1 MDHISGWAGPPR
13 PETLPE
19 ILGHRASLPRQLA
32 FRFLPDGTD
41 DAAVEWTYHD
51 LVEHADVIAAGLLR
65 RELTGRRVVLAL
77 DPGLH
82 YIAALFGIFRAG
94 ATAVPSFPPTGKRAL
109 ARFVAIVED
118 CAPDVIIADT
128 RLADRVAQFE
138 AELPASVA
146 RPHWMFVDDDHFR
159 QTAGARTPDGGP
171 HAAAPTDGPALLQY
185 TSGSTGDPKG
195 IVLTHE
201 NLVSNCRA
209 LEANMGYEPDRVGCT
224 WLPPY
229 HDMGLMGTIMLAV
242 HGGWP
247 LVLMPPA
254 YFVQRPYRWLKAVT
268 DHKVTISVGP
278 NFAFDICT
286 SSITDEELATLD
298 LGSLRQVFCGSEPVS
313 RATLDAFRDRFGP
326 RGYDETSLIPCYGL
340 AEATLYVSGKR
351 TGSAV
356 RTVWLDKAELENGRV
371 RHLSAEDAEA
381 AEAAEDAEAAGDATL
396 SEGGRAARIVSC
408 GEVAEGHEVIV
419 VDPGERRPA
428 EPGRVGEVWVRG
440 PNVAAGYL
448 DKPELTAET
457 FAARLAG
464 SEAERTYLRTGDLG
478 FLHEGELFI
487 TGRLK
492 DLVVI
497 AGRNLYP
504 QDIERSVRGSHG
516 KLRGAAA
523 FSVPGESGEELVV
536 VTEFRGTA
544 RQLAEEFAG
553 VRDAVVAAVT
563 AGHGVAPADV
573 HIGPVGAIPMTTS
586 GKVRRDAT
594 RKAYVQGTLKKLTPA
609 ADDLPLSVR

>member
-1 MDHISGWAGPPR
+1 M
-13 PETLPE
+13 
-19 ILGHRASLPRQLA
+19 LGHRASLPRQLA

-51 LVEHADVIAAGLLR
+51 LAQHAATVAADLLR

-109 ARFVAIVED
+109 ARFVSIVED
-118 CAPDVIIADT
+118 CAPDVIVADT

-146 RPHWMFVDDDHFR
+146 RPHWMFVDDDYLR
-159 QTAGARTPDGGP
+159 RAAGSRTPDGGA
-171 HAAAPTDGPALLQY
+171 HAPVPADGPALLQY

-356 RTVWLDKAELENGRV
+356 KTVWLDRAELENGRV
-371 RHLSAEDAEA
+371 RQLPAEE
-381 AEAAEDAEAAGDATL
+381 AEAAED
-396 SEGGRAARIVSC
+396 GRAARIVSC
-408 GEVAEGHEVIV
+408 GEVAEGHEVII

-428 EPGRVGEVWVRG
+428 EAGRVGEVWVRG
-440 PNVAAGYL
+440 PNVATGYL
-448 DKPELTAET
+448 GKPELTAET
-457 FAARLAG
+457 FAARLADP
-464 SEAERTYLRTGDLG
+464 EAGHTYLRTGDLG
-478 FLHEGELFI
+478 FLHEGELCI

-504 QDIERSVRGSHG
+504 QDIEHSVRGSHE
-516 KLRGAAA
+516 KLRGAAV

-544 RQLAEEFAG
+544 RQLAGERGE

-573 HIGPVGAIPMTTS
+573 HFAPVGAIPMTTS

-609 ADDLPLSVR
+609 ADEPPLSVR